1 MTRTKLILA
10 SLLGGAMAFGVAC
23 SSSKSAQKWDPAE
36 VQNPADTGGSGQ
48 LDEQDVKEGEHVPQE
63 DRLGTGGTGYE
74 EDIPRGESDLPQG
87 DSEMI
92 PEDPGIG
99 GSGPVEDV
107 PQTLDDPNLQG
118 DMNPSEEIIPE

>member
-48 LDEQDVKEGEHVPQE
+48 LDEQDVKEDEHVPQE

-74 EDIPRGESDLPQG
+74 EDIPKGN
-87 DSEMI
+87 SEVT

-99 GSGPVEDV
+99 GAGLDEDLPP
-107 PQTLDDPNLQG
+107 PQEDMMDFEDDVS
-118 DMNPSEEIIPE
+118 PSEEVLPE

>member
-1 MTRTKLILA
+1 MIRTKLILA

-23 SSSKSAQKWDPAE
+23 SSHKAAQTWDPAE

-48 LDEQDVKEGEHVPQE
+48 LDEQDVREDEHVPQE

-74 EDIPRGESDLPQG
+74 EDVPKGD
-87 DSEMI
+87 DSEVM

-107 PQTLDDPNLQG
+107 PQTQDDPPPMFEG
-118 DMNPSEEIIPE
+118 DLNPTEEAIPE